1 MAKRNTIDMKVDQDL
16 VHVLTQEEVI
26 IIESTIQDT
35 LDLLDRIRYFWN
47 I

>member
-1 MAKRNTIDMKVDQDL
+1 MAKRNTIDMKVGQDL

-35 LDLLDRIRYFWN
+35 LDLLDRIRYFW
-47 I
+47 II

>member
-1 MAKRNTIDMKVDQDL
+1 MKVDQDL
-16 VHVLTQEEVI
+16 VHALMQEEVTT
-26 IIESTIQDT
+26 IESTTQDT